1 MPNILIKVPQGSF
14 TCEQRA
20 LLSEAITKVAA
31 EVEQIGSDPRQ
42 RSLCWTLIEEVAS
55 GSWTCG
61 GVDVS
66 AQAIPCIIQV
76 KVPSGVLSEAMR
88 GDYVQRL
95 HQAVSRSKE
104 ANDQRIVMTSIILDE
119 VNDGLWGANGAIWY
133 LTDFTQAAGY
143 RHLQGLTGK

>member
-1 MPNILIKVPQGSF
+1 MKGDCSCRPSISSV
-14 TCEQRA
+14 RA
-20 LLSEAITKVAA
+20 TAFANAGEK
-31 EVEQIGSDPRQ
+31 
-42 RSLCWTLIEEVAS
+42 W
-55 GSWTCG
+55 
-61 GVDVS
+61 DVS
-66 AQAIPCIIQV
+66 AQAVPCIIQV

-133 LTDFTQAAGY
+133 LADFTQAAGY

>member
-1 MPNILIKVPQGSF
+1 VH
-14 TCEQRA
+14 A
-20 LLSEAITKVAA
+20 LAEGNAIRIHPTDLPTRD
-31 EVEQIGSDPRQ
+31 S
-42 RSLCWTLIEEVAS
+42 
-55 GSWTCG
+55 
-61 GVDVS
+61 S
-66 AQAIPCIIQV
+66 AQSLGEDGRRRKDIQGQCDTGG
-76 KVPSGVLSEAMR
+76 KGASGVLSEAMR

-133 LTDFTQAAGY
+133 LADFTQAAGY